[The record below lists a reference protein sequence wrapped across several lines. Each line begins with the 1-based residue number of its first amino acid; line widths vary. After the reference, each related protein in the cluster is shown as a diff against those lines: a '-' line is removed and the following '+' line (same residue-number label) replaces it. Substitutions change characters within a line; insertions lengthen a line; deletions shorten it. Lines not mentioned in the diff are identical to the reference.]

1 MTLNDLTVD
10 FSHVERE
17 KLLSSWIWLI
27 GERKLPIL
35 ISSSGDAFVQDI
47 DDGSISFLDTGSPTL
62 DVVASS
68 YDEFSSLLS
77 NKEFVVNYLAVAMV
91 GDLIQSG
98 KKLKSGEIYS
108 LIKPCALGGEYSFDN
123 IEPCDVD
130 VHFSILGQLTE
141 RVCQLPQGV

>member
-47 DDGSISFLDTGSPTL
+47 DDGSISFFRYRFTGIGRCS
-62 DVVASS
+62 
-68 YDEFSSLLS
+68 
-77 NKEFVVNYLAVAMV
+77 K
-91 GDLIQSG
+91 
-98 KKLKSGEIYS
+98 
-108 LIKPCALGGEYSFDN
+108 
-123 IEPCDVD
+123 
-130 VHFSILGQLTE
+130 
-141 RVCQLPQGV
+141 